1 MFKHLEVY
9 MDEHL
14 KPVNAQAHGLK
25 VWLTDDVLA
34 YRLTKDGKKTDDVV
48 LADAGKIMR
57 IRVRLD
63 KEKVKKV
70 AVLHMHKCVV
80 LEGQTYPVSL
90 IDVDRDDGCTTLVF
104 RVNSA
109 YVAEEF
115 FAVRE
120 MLKAFFR
127 VFRN

>member
-34 YRLTKDGKKTDDVV
+34 YRLTNDGKKTDDVV

-70 AVLHMHKCVV
+70 AVFHDRVE
-80 LEGQTYPVSL
+80 LEGQTYPTSL

-120 MLKAFFR
+120 MLMAFFR

>member
-1 MFKHLEVY
+1 

-34 YRLTKDGKKTDDVV
+34 YRLTTAKKTDDVV
-48 LADAGKIMR
+48 LADAGVIMR

-70 AVLHMHKCVV
+70 AVFHMHKCVV
-80 LEGQTYPVSL
+80 LEGQTYPTSL